1 MCHVESVPDTPS
13 SFQYKHYT
21 LQNKKSH
28 TSKEVWDRIN
38 KFCGATQ
45 IDEKLIR
52 LTCTDMQLVT
62 VTGTPRQLLL
72 TDLSAFGCPHKSI
85 QRFFHCRIP
94 STNGSL
100 WVSEKLTTLNHRFRW
115 TQYSTLKRRCQHRIL
130 INAQK
135 VFCEYVQY
143 DGIFRSAQNNL
154 KSGGKNRIITL
165 YWF

>member
-1 MCHVESVPDTPS
+1 MCLVEAVPDTPS
-13 SFQYKHYT
+13 SFQYKHCI
-21 LQNKKSH
+21 LQKNKKPH
-28 TSKEVWDRIN
+28 TSKEVWDRII

-72 TDLSAFGCPHKSI
+72 TENSAFGCPHKSI

-100 WVSEKLTTLNHRFRW
+100 
-115 TQYSTLKRRCQHRIL
+115 
-130 INAQK
+130 
-135 VFCEYVQY
+135 
-143 DGIFRSAQNNL
+143 
-154 KSGGKNRIITL
+154 
-165 YWF
+165 